1 MGKTGE
7 ERGFTM
13 DVKEIKKLID
23 LMVKNDLRELEI
35 RDGDCRVSLK
45 RGPGDSVPAVT
56 LDAVHPVSLAAVP
69 AAEQPGRA
77 NEPAKQ
83 AEDSAASEEFESIVS
98 PMVGTFY
105 LAASP
110 ENEPFVQAGDT
121 VTADS
126 VVCIIEAMKVMNEIK
141 AGLAGTVA
149 KVLINNGEAVE
160 FGQAIFQVRP
170 A

>member
-1 MGKTGE
+1 
-7 ERGFTM
+7 M

-45 RGPGDSVPAVT
+45 RGPGEGVPAVT
-56 LDAVHPVSLAAVP
+56 LGQVQPVNLAALSPAEQSAKANNSAEQSGSLAA
-69 AAEQPGRA
+69 AEKFKG
-77 NEPAKQ
+77 
-83 AEDSAASEEFESIVS
+83 IIS

-105 LAASP
+105 QATSP
-110 ENEPFVQAGDT
+110 EDAPFVQAGDK
-121 VTADS
+121 VTADT

-141 AGLAGTVA
+141 AGLAGTIE
-149 KVLINNGEAVE
+149 KVLVGNGEAVE
-160 FGQAIFQVRP
+160 FGQSIFQVRP

>member
-1 MGKTGE
+1 
-7 ERGFTM
+7 M

-45 RGPGDSVPAVT
+45 RGPGEGVPTVT
-56 LDAVHPVSLAAVP
+56 LGQVQPVSLAAV
-69 AAEQPGRA
+69 Q
-77 NEPAKQ
+77 PAKGNSPGEQ
-83 AEDSAASEEFESIVS
+83 AEASAVGEELKSIVS

-105 LAASP
+105 QAANP
-110 ENEPFVQAGDT
+110 ESEPFVQAGDT
-121 VTADS
+121 VTADT

-141 AGLAGTVA
+141 SGLAGTVER
-149 KVLINNGEAVE
+149 VLVSNGEAVE
-160 FGQAIFQVRP
+160 FGQPIFQVRP

>member
-1 MGKTGE
+1 
-7 ERGFTM
+7 M

-45 RGPGDSVPAVT
+45 RGPGEGVPTMAISQVQ
-56 LDAVHPVSLAAVP
+56 PVSLAPIPATEQSANTNNTAKQTEAL
-69 AAEQPGRA
+69 AAE
-77 NEPAKQ
+77 
-83 AEDSAASEEFESIVS
+83 EELKSIVS

-105 LAASP
+105 QATSP
-110 ENEPFVQAGDT
+110 EDTPFVQIGDK

-141 AGLAGTVA
+141 AGVAGTVE
-149 KVLINNGEAVE
+149 KVLISNGEAVE
-160 FGQAIFQVRP
+160 FGQPIFQVRP

>member
-1 MGKTGE
+1 
-7 ERGFTM
+7 M

-45 RGPGDSVPAVT
+45 RGPGEGVPTVT
-56 LDAVHPVSLAAVP
+56 LGQVQPVSLAAV
-69 AAEQPGRA
+69 Q
-77 NEPAKQ
+77 PAKGNSPGEQ
-83 AEDSAASEEFESIVS
+83 AEASAVGEELKSIVS

-105 LAASP
+105 QAANP
-110 ENEPFVQAGDT
+110 ESEPFVQAGDT
-121 VTADS
+121 VTADT

-141 AGLAGTVA
+141 AGLAGTVER
-149 KVLINNGEAVE
+149 VLVSNGEAVE
-160 FGQAIFQVRP
+160 FGQPIFQVRP

>member
-1 MGKTGE
+1 
-7 ERGFTM
+7 M

-45 RGPGDSVPAVT
+45 RGPGEGVPTVT
-56 LDAVHPVSLAAVP
+56 LGQVQPVSLAAV
-69 AAEQPGRA
+69 Q
-77 NEPAKQ
+77 PAKGNSP
-83 AEDSAASEEFESIVS
+83 AEEAEASAVGEELKSIVS

-105 LAASP
+105 QATSP
-110 ENEPFVQAGDT
+110 EDNPFVQVGDKVTGDT
-121 VTADS
+121 

-141 AGLAGTVA
+141 AGLAGTVER
-149 KVLINNGEAVE
+149 VLVSNGEAVE
-160 FGQAIFQVRP
+160 FGQPIFQVRP

>member
-1 MGKTGE
+1 
-7 ERGFTM
+7 M

-45 RGPGDSVPAVT
+45 RGPGEGVPTVT
-56 LDAVHPVSLAAVP
+56 LGQVQPVSLAAVQP
-69 AAEQPGRA
+69 GKGNSPAEQ
-77 NEPAKQ
+77 
-83 AEDSAASEEFESIVS
+83 AEASAVGEELESIVS

-105 LAASP
+105 QAANP
-110 ENEPFVQAGDT
+110 ESEPFVQAGDT
-121 VTADS
+121 VIADT

-141 AGLAGTVA
+141 AGLAGTVE
-149 KVLINNGEAVE
+149 KVLVSNGEAVE
-160 FGQAIFQVRP
+160 FGQPIFQVRP

>member
-1 MGKTGE
+1 
-7 ERGFTM
+7 M

-45 RGPGDSVPAVT
+45 RGPGEMVPTVT
-56 LDAVHPVSLAAVP
+56 LGQVQPVSLAAVP
-69 AAEQPGRA
+69 
-77 NEPAKQ
+77 PAKP
-83 AEDSAASEEFESIVS
+83 DSPKEEASAVEEEFKKSIVS

-105 LAASP
+105 QAASP

-121 VTADS
+121 VTADT

-141 AGLAGTVA
+141 AGLAGTVER
-149 KVLINNGEAVE
+149 VLVSNGEAVE
-160 FGQAIFQVRP
+160 FGQPIFQVRP